1 MINLKFIRTGDGM
14 VSGVGNV
21 QLMQRINRVKV
32 LDCIRKN
39 VASARPDLAKQTN
52 LSLSSITNIVNYLL
66 AQNLVHPVG
75 RASSTGA
82 GRRAA
87 LISFN
92 ATARYLICINIEP
105 HETYVA
111 LTDLC
116 GTILS
121 ISKIIIREGCYAMDV
136 LHSLEDS
143 IQAIMCK
150 HNNICAIGVSVSGH
164 VIGDLGIVNSSIM
177 RWKDVNVKKYFENA
191 FGLHVYVTNNSKT
204 KALWQINQ
212 YRGELDRKIIFLDL
226 ALGVGIISFYNGQI
240 NESVSGELGHTTV
253 MKDGPL
259 CFCGN
264 RGCLE
269 LVCSLNFI
277 LDRCREKLI
286 PVTCFD
292 DALRFFSEGNPDV
305 HDIFKECA
313 EYLGIGIA
321 NIISLFEPSLIMIND
336 NQLTSCEFIYQT
348 ALEEAERRAYHI
360 FSKPV
365 RYEKVSINTDQ
376 ALRGV
381 SYYVT
386 DRLFALD
393 GPDDIL

>member
-1 MINLKFIRTGDGM
+1 M
-14 VSGVGNV
+14 VNSVGNV

-32 LDCIRKN
+32 LEYIRKN
-39 VASARPDLAKQTN
+39 GACARPEIARETE
-52 LSLSSITNIVNYLL
+52 LSLSSITNIINYLL
-66 AQNLVHPVG
+66 AQNLVHPIG
-75 RASSTGA
+75 RASASGA

-92 ATARYLICINIEP
+92 ASAMYLVCINIEP
-105 HETYVA
+105 QEAHIA
-111 LTDLC
+111 LTDLA

-121 ISKIIIREGCYAMDV
+121 MSRIAIRNSHSANDV
-136 LHSLEDS
+136 LSQLGDAVA
-143 IQAIMCK
+143 AIISE
-150 HNNICAIGVSVSGH
+150 HDNIRAIGVSVSGH
-164 VIGDLGIVNSSIM
+164 VMSDTGVVNYSSIM
-177 RWKDVNVKKYFENA
+177 RWKDVNVRKYFETR
-191 FGLHVYVTNNSKT
+191 FGLHAYVTNNSKT
-204 KALWQINQ
+204 KALWQLKQ
-212 YRGELDRKIIFLDL
+212 YSGEIEPKIIFLDL
-226 ALGVGIISFYNGQI
+226 AIGVGIISFYNGKI

-269 LVCSLNFI
+269 LVCSVNFI
-277 LDRCREKLI
+277 LDRCREKNLPI
-286 PVTCFD
+286 SSFD
-292 DALRFFSEGNPDV
+292 EATRLFVEGNKIV
-305 HDIFKECA
+305 RDIFHECA

-321 NIISLFEPSLIMIND
+321 NIISLFEPNLIILND

-348 ALEEAERRAYHI
+348 ARDEAEARAYHL

-365 RYEKVSINTDQ
+365 RYEKVSITTDQ

-381 SYYVT
+381 SYYVA

-393 GPDDIL
+393 GPDDILS

>member
-1 MINLKFIRTGDGM
+1 M
-14 VSGVGNV
+14 VSGIGNV

-32 LDCIRKN
+32 LEYIRKN
-39 VASARPDLAKQTN
+39 GACARPDLARQTN
-52 LSLSSITNIVNYLL
+52 LSLSSITNIMNYLL

-75 RASSTGA
+75 RASASGA

-92 ATARYLICINIEP
+92 ATAMYLICINIEP
-105 HETYVA
+105 QEAHIA
-111 LTDLC
+111 LTDLA

-121 ISKIIIREGCYAMDV
+121 MSRIGIRESDSAQNV
-136 LHSLEDS
+136 LSRLAEAVRTIIAEH
-143 IQAIMCK
+143 K
-150 HNNICAIGVSVSGH
+150 NIRAIGVSVSGH
-164 VIGDLGIVNSSIM
+164 VVGDLGVVNSSIM
-177 RWKDVNVKKYFENA
+177 RWKDVNVREYFANA
-191 FGLHVYVTNNSKT
+191 FGLHVYVINNSKT
-204 KALWQINQ
+204 KALWQIKQ
-212 YRGELDRKIIFLDL
+212 YSGELDRKIIFLDL
-226 ALGVGIISFYNGQI
+226 TLGVGIISFYNGEI

-269 LVCSLNFI
+269 LVCSVKFI
-277 LDRCREKLI
+277 LARCRDKAL
-286 PVTCFD
+286 PATTFD
-292 DALRFFSEGNPDV
+292 EALFLFSGGNAEIR
-305 HDIFKECA
+305 DIFRECA

-321 NIISLFEPSLIMIND
+321 NIINLFEPNLIILND
-336 NQLTSCEFIYQT
+336 NQLTSCEYIYQT
-348 ALEEAERRAYHI
+348 ALDEAERRAYRQ
-360 FSKPV
+360 FSRPV

-393 GPDDIL
+393 GPDDILA